1 MIPNNLKLVK
11 KQWDKATL
19 KVDTSARLARD
30 EMMNALT
37 QLAKNEIQGRR
48 PKDSNGRYQ
57 KATAGRPPMNR
68 SGKLRQSIR
77 GERYRTGFASY
88 SAIVGPTVI
97 YGRSIELGGEYA
109 PKSWHGTSAMRG
121 FPYMEPAFRKFQGVV
136 SGQII
141 NKYFGKGI

>member
-11 KQWDKATL
+11 RQWDKATA
-19 KVDTSARLARD
+19 KVDLSARLARD
-30 EMMNALT
+30 EMMMALT
-37 QLAKNEIQGRR
+37 QMAKNEIKGKR
-48 PKDSNGRYQ
+48 PKDGNGRYQ

-68 SGKLRQSIR
+68 TGKLRQSIR
-77 GERYRTGFASY
+77 GEKARLGFASY
-88 SAIVGPTVI
+88 AAIVGPTVI

-109 PKSWHGTSAMRG
+109 PRSWQGTSAMQG